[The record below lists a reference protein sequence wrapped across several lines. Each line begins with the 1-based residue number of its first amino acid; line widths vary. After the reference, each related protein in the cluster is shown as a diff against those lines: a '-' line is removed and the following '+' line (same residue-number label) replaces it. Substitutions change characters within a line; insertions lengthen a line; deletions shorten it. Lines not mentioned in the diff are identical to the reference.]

1 MRLCVC
7 IGRTRG
13 SNNLQLKK
21 QIVDCVVWE
30 FCFELDPKS
39 RVDKVPGEHVH
50 EYRGLDKSDPYM
62 HTNLLE
68 ELNGQFRTYSTLLP

>member
-13 SNNLQLKK
+13 SNNLQLMK

-30 FCFELDPKS
+30 FCFELDRKS

-50 EYRGLDKSDPYM
+50 EYSGDFEKSDPHMLQY
-62 HTNLLE
+62 E
-68 ELNGQFRTYSTLLP
+68 SS

>member
-1 MRLCVC
+1 VRLCVC

-13 SNNLQLKK
+13 SNNLQLMK

-39 RVDKVPGEHVH
+39 RVDKVPSEQCARV
-50 EYRGLDKSDPYM
+50 YRGLDKSDPYASY
-62 HTNLLE
+62 E
-68 ELNGQFRTYSTLLP
+68 SS